1 MSCQP
6 FTSADTFLP
15 LNSEAS
21 AALPLIMHPS
31 AAECLPG
38 SNHATNVVSTVPSIL
53 SLIQT
58 PKCLHAYFLVTM
70 GNTATGLHYSVP
82 SCHYG
87 NQPSTYGVMAGND
100 KHMAMCC
107 CLLEESPCCSF
118 TAILTNPGPTLGTF
132 YNQQAKTGRGARNR
146 PGAWPTSWI
155 APRVAE
161 AGVEVQALVSVGPG
175 DPQQSVA
182 FKRETK
188 SRKTHFWEN
197 RSSVSKFLQLPAS
210 LRLCLCFRCCVEG
223 GRAAATVTRA
233 ARVARAGAGAGP
245 RAGAGGRGAAPGP
258 AGDRP
263 RQPRPLLSRLPAG
276 GLTPCLYKFPEH
288 GLGPGFPAVHQPL
301 LAEGPAVADLKQ
313 EPRRRSRPAEEPA
326 DAESPEIRELEKFAH
341 EFKVRRIK
349 LGYTQTNVGEALAA
363 VHGSEFSQTTICR
376 FENLQLSFKNACK
389 LKAILSKWLEE
400 AEQVGALY
408 NEKVGANERKRKRRT
423 TISIAAKDA
432 LERHFGEQ
440 NKPSSQEIM
449 RMAEELNLEKEVVR
463 VWFCNRRQREKR
475 VKTSLNQ
482 SLFTISKEHLE
493 CR

>member
-1 MSCQP
+1 MSCQS
-6 FTSADTFLP
+6 FTSADTFIP
-15 LNSEAS
+15 LSSDTS
-21 AALPLIMHPS
+21 AALPLIMHHS
-31 AAECLPG
+31 AAECLPA
-38 SNHATNVVSTVPSIL
+38 SNHTTNVMS
-53 SLIQT
+53 
-58 PKCLHAYFLVTM
+58 
-70 GNTATGLHYSVP
+70 TATGLHYSVP

-87 NQPSTYGVMAGND
+87 NQPSTYGVMAG
-100 KHMAMCC
+100 
-107 CLLEESPCCSF
+107 
-118 TAILTNPGPTLGTF
+118 
-132 YNQQAKTGRGARNR
+132 
-146 PGAWPTSWI
+146 
-155 APRVAE
+155 
-161 AGVEVQALVSVGPG
+161 
-175 DPQQSVA
+175 
-182 FKRETK
+182 
-188 SRKTHFWEN
+188 
-197 RSSVSKFLQLPAS
+197 S
-210 LRLCLCFRCCVEG
+210 L
-223 GRAAATVTRA
+223 A
-233 ARVARAGAGAGP
+233 
-245 RAGAGGRGAAPGP
+245 
-258 AGDRP
+258 
-263 RQPRPLLSRLPAG
+263 
-276 GLTPCLYKFPEH
+276 PCLYKFPDH
-288 GLGPGFPAVHQPL
+288 TLSHGFPPLHQPL
-301 LAEGPAVADLKQ
+301 LAEDPSGAEFKQ
-313 EPRRRSRPAEEPA
+313 ELRRKSKLVEEPI
-326 DAESPEIRELEKFAH
+326 DMDSPEIRELEKFAN

-482 SLFTISKEHLE
+482 GLFSISKEHLD

>member
-1 MSCQP
+1 MSCQA
-6 FTSADTFLP
+6 FTSADTFIP
-15 LNSEAS
+15 LNSDAS
-21 AALPLIMHPS
+21 ATLPLIMHHS
-31 AAECLPG
+31 AAECLPV
-38 SNHATNVVSTVPSIL
+38 SNQATNVMS
-53 SLIQT
+53 
-58 PKCLHAYFLVTM
+58 
-70 GNTATGLHYSVP
+70 TATGLHYSVP

-87 NQPSTYGVMAGND
+87 NQPSTYGVM
-100 KHMAMCC
+100 
-107 CLLEESPCCSF
+107 
-118 TAILTNPGPTLGTF
+118 
-132 YNQQAKTGRGARNR
+132 TG
-146 PGAWPTSWI
+146 S
-155 APRVAE
+155 
-161 AGVEVQALVSVGPG
+161 
-175 DPQQSVA
+175 
-182 FKRETK
+182 
-188 SRKTHFWEN
+188 
-197 RSSVSKFLQLPAS
+197 
-210 LRLCLCFRCCVEG
+210 
-223 GRAAATVTRA
+223 
-233 ARVARAGAGAGP
+233 
-245 RAGAGGRGAAPGP
+245 
-258 AGDRP
+258 
-263 RQPRPLLSRLPAG
+263 
-276 GLTPCLYKFPEH
+276 LTPCLYKFPDH
-288 GLGPGFPAVHQPL
+288 TLSHGFPPIHQPL
-301 LAEGPAVADLKQ
+301 LAEDPTAADFKQ
-313 EPRRRSRPAEEPA
+313 ELRRKSKLVEEPI
-326 DAESPEIRELEKFAH
+326 DMDSPEIRELEKFAN

-482 SLFTISKEHLE
+482 SLFSISKEHLE

>member
-6 FTSADTFLP
+6 FTSADTFIP
-15 LNSEAS
+15 LNSETS
-21 AALPLIMHPS
+21 ATLPLIMHHS
-31 AAECLPG
+31 AAECLPV
-38 SNHATNVVSTVPSIL
+38 SNHTTNVMSTVPSIL

-58 PKCLHAYFLVTM
+58 SKCLRTYFPMTTLEI
-70 GNTATGLHYSVP
+70 TATGLHYSVP

-87 NQPSTYGVMAGND
+87 NQPSTYGVMAG
-100 KHMAMCC
+100 
-107 CLLEESPCCSF
+107 
-118 TAILTNPGPTLGTF
+118 
-132 YNQQAKTGRGARNR
+132 
-146 PGAWPTSWI
+146 
-155 APRVAE
+155 
-161 AGVEVQALVSVGPG
+161 
-175 DPQQSVA
+175 
-182 FKRETK
+182 
-188 SRKTHFWEN
+188 
-197 RSSVSKFLQLPAS
+197 S
-210 LRLCLCFRCCVEG
+210 L
-223 GRAAATVTRA
+223 A
-233 ARVARAGAGAGP
+233 
-245 RAGAGGRGAAPGP
+245 
-258 AGDRP
+258 
-263 RQPRPLLSRLPAG
+263 
-276 GLTPCLYKFPEH
+276 PCLYKFPDH
-288 GLGPGFPAVHQPL
+288 TLSHGFPPMHQPL
-301 LAEGPAVADLKQ
+301 LAEDPVGPDFKQ
-313 EPRRRSRPAEEPA
+313 ELRRKSKLVEEPI
-326 DAESPEIRELEKFAH
+326 DMDSPEIRELEKFAN

-408 NEKVGANERKRKRRT
+408 NEKVGVNERKRKRRT
-423 TISIAAKDA
+423 TISIAAKGA

-482 SLFTISKEHLE
+482 SLFAISKENLE

>member
-1 MSCQP
+1 MSCQS
-6 FTSADTFLP
+6 FSSADTFIP
-15 LNSEAS
+15 LNSDAS
-21 AALPLIMHPS
+21 ATLPLIMHHS
-31 AAECLPG
+31 AAECLPV
-38 SNHATNVVSTVPSIL
+38 SNHATNVMSTVPSVL

-58 PKCLHAYFLVTM
+58 PKCLCAHFSVATL

-87 NQPSTYGVMAGND
+87 NQPSTYGVMAG
-100 KHMAMCC
+100 
-107 CLLEESPCCSF
+107 S
-118 TAILTNPGPTLGTF
+118 
-132 YNQQAKTGRGARNR
+132 
-146 PGAWPTSWI
+146 
-155 APRVAE
+155 
-161 AGVEVQALVSVGPG
+161 
-175 DPQQSVA
+175 
-182 FKRETK
+182 
-188 SRKTHFWEN
+188 
-197 RSSVSKFLQLPAS
+197 
-210 LRLCLCFRCCVEG
+210 
-223 GRAAATVTRA
+223 
-233 ARVARAGAGAGP
+233 
-245 RAGAGGRGAAPGP
+245 
-258 AGDRP
+258 
-263 RQPRPLLSRLPAG
+263 
-276 GLTPCLYKFPEH
+276 LTPCLYKFPDH
-288 GLGPGFPAVHQPL
+288 TLSHGFPPIHQPL
-301 LAEGPAVADLKQ
+301 LAEDPTADFKQ
-313 EPRRRSRPAEEPA
+313 ELRRKSKLVEEPI
-326 DAESPEIRELEKFAH
+326 DMDSPEIRELEKFAN

-475 VKTSLNQ
+475 VKTSLSQ
-482 SLFTISKEHLE
+482 SLFSISKEHLE